1 MRKKPAKKPKY
12 KLGDIRIGHIVITI
26 KKIYPPG
33 HLYASKDQFGY
44 LIDST
49 DGGEDNVL
57 ETNLGWTIEQFASQ
71 NPNSSMHSP

>member
-12 KLGDIRIGHIVITI
+12 KLGDIQLGNVVITV

-33 HLYASKDQFGY
+33 HLYASEDQFGY

-49 DGGEDNVL
+49 DCGEDNVL
-57 ETNLGWTIEQFASQ
+57 EGSLDWTIEQFNHQ
-71 NPNSSMHSP
+71 KH